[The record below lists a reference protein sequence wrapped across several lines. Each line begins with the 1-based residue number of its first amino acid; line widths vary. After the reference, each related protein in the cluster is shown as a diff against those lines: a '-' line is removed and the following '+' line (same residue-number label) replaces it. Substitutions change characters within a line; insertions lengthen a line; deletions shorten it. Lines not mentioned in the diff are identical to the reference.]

1 MANHNHV
8 GPSSTAQIKAQTQ
21 QQSVYSKAWPKSREA
36 RVEEVNLRRRAYL
49 SLGYLN
55 TEVKQLGLFR
65 ALDTNG
71 ELTQET
77 TRLSRDLAFICDV
90 DAASIASD
98 ALQVESTDAS
108 NTDISARAKAVWA
121 RSNIDHERLRWA
133 TNLVVDGEI
142 GIETIIRKSDKKAV
156 LIVHPYEN
164 YHISYDETGTLLQS
178 VCIETCI
185 MMPAIYSPE
194 TGEELQ
200 PPREAP
206 YRKEMTPTM
215 TRVWI
220 DGEYQI
226 DSSGPNLLGVIP
238 FSRVSFR
245 DVMDGTF
252 STWAGY
258 GYGDAIATVDSF
270 ITQLRT
276 LGTRHANPILVGIGV
291 TVAGESH
298 LQEAGRTVS
307 IPENAKLEWLEAS
320 LGAVDSLLKTSV
332 EVRQRCIE
340 TLPEF
345 LFVDAG
351 ASSSGTALSY
361 RAQAFVAKIEPI
373 RQKFYAA
380 IARQIALA
388 VTMDMMMV
396 DSTVAWND
404 DLTLITVSGGPA
416 IPQDVATLARL
427 YTDLWAA
434 GALSYQDLVRH
445 LQSMG
450 IVRKDVSAEE
460 YLMQIQAEKQ
470 SVSPAAPTI

>member
-1 MANHNHV
+1 MSNHNPV
-8 GPSSTAQIKAQTQ
+8 GPSSTAQIKAQTKS
-21 QQSVYSKAWPKSREA
+21 QSLYSHEWPVSRSA
-36 RVEEVNLRRRAYL
+36 RIEEVSLRRRAYL
-49 SLGYLN
+49 SLGYLTN
-55 TEVKQLGLFR
+55 EIKQLGLFQ
-65 ALDTNG
+65 ALDANDNI
-71 ELTQET
+71 TQET
-77 TRLSRDLAFICDV
+77 SRISRDIAFVCDV

-108 NTDISARAKAVWA
+108 APDVTIMAKAVWA

-142 GIETIIRKSDKKAV
+142 GIETIIRADKKAV
-156 LIVHPYEN
+156 LITHPYEN
-164 YHISYDETGTLLQS
+164 YHVTYDETGTLMLA
-178 VCIETCI
+178 VCIETTI
-185 MMPAIYSPE
+185 MQPAIYDAQ

-200 PPREAP
+200 PIREAP

-220 DGEYQI
+220 DGEYKLEL
-226 DSSGPNLLGVIP
+226 SGPNLLGVIP

-245 DVMDGTF
+245 DVLDGTF

-276 LGTRHANPILVGIGV
+276 LGTRHANPILLGIGV
-291 TVAGESH
+291 TVAGESQ

-388 VTMDMMMV
+388 VVMDRMLR
-396 DSTVAWND
+396 DPSITWND

-416 IPQDVATLARL
+416 IPQDVATLAKL

-450 IVRKDVSAEE
+450 IVRKDVTAEE
-460 YLMQIQAEKQ
+460 YMASIQAEKQ
-470 SVSPAAPTI
+470 SMVAGTSTI

>member
-1 MANHNHV
+1 MSNHNPV
-8 GPSSTAQIKAQTQ
+8 GPASTAQIKASVK
-21 QQSVYSKAWPKSREA
+21 QQSLYSREWPMSRSA
-36 RVEEVNLRRRAYL
+36 RIDEVSMRRRAYL
-49 SLGYLN
+49 SLGYLDR
-55 TEVKQLGLFR
+55 EVKELGLFR
-65 ALDTNG
+65 ALDASGN
-71 ELTQET
+71 LIQET
-77 TRLSRDLAFICDV
+77 TRLSRDLAFVCDV

-98 ALQVESTDAS
+98 ALQVESTD
-108 NTDISARAKAVWA
+108 TTTPDVTIMAKAVWA

-142 GIETIIRKSDKKAV
+142 GIETIIRADKKAV
-156 LIVHPYEN
+156 LVTHPYEN
-164 YHISYDETGTLLQS
+164 YHVTYDETGTLMLA
-178 VCIETCI
+178 VCIETTV
-185 MMPAIYSPE
+185 MQAAIYDE
-194 TGEELQ
+194 QTGEELQ
-200 PPREAP
+200 PVREAP

-220 DGEYQI
+220 DGEYQKEL
-226 DSSGPNLLGVIP
+226 SGENRLGVIP

-245 DVMDGTF
+245 DVLDGTF

-276 LGTRHANPILVGIGV
+276 LGTRHANPILLAVGTIV
-291 TVAGESH
+291 DNESQ
-298 LQEAGRTVS
+298 LQESGRTIA

-388 VTMDMMMV
+388 VVMDRMLR
-396 DSTVAWND
+396 DPSITWND

-416 IPQDVATLARL
+416 IPQDVATLAKL

-434 GALSYQDLVRH
+434 GALSHQDLVRH

-450 IVRKDVSAEE
+450 IVRKDVTAEE
-460 YLMQIQAEKQ
+460 YMASIQAEKQ
-470 SVSPAAPTI
+470 SMVAGTSTI